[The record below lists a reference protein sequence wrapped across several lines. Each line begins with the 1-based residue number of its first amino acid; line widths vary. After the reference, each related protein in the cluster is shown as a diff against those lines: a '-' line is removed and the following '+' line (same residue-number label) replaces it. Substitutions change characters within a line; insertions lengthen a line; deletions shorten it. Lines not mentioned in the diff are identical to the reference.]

1 MYKLR
6 CLTRF
11 KNAIS
16 THPQIT
22 ATVKK
27 LQSWL
32 DVWVQGITSEPPKF
46 ETVFNNNISARTHII
61 AHLSTNVTGVADIVD
76 REQAR
81 LDRTR
86 KKDVRENPT
95 SGSRNCRQEGLAAM
109 MHVAFEGPGAFC
121 STGPR
126 HDNDVAE
133 IQNIRIAPTHE
144 ELICQAEPF
153 LPANFYDA
161 PHHLPQESM
170 ERLLDI
176 QFRLLREE
184 LTYVFRC

>member
-1 MYKLR
+1 MD
-6 CLTRF
+6 
-11 KNAIS
+11 
-16 THPQIT
+16 Q
-22 ATVKK
+22 
-27 LQSWL
+27 Q
-32 DVWVQGITSEPPKF
+32 
-46 ETVFNNNISARTHII
+46 
-61 AHLSTNVTGVADIVD
+61 
-76 REQAR
+76 QAR
-81 LDRTR
+81 LERTR
-86 KKDVRENPT
+86 KKDVQENST
-95 SGSRNCRQEGLAAM
+95 SGLRSSRLEGPVA
-109 MHVAFEGPGAFC
+109 MHVAFNGPGVLC

-184 LTYVFRC
+184 LTYVFHCYF